1 MASNGANWR
10 SDALGAG
17 KELRLSQG
25 TIRYHD
31 TGSGSPLVFVHGALV
46 NANHWRKVVPELA
59 DGFRCVV
66 LDLPLGAHR
75 DPMPPD
81 ADLSPPALADII
93 ADAIEALG
101 LEDVGLIGNDTG
113 GALCQLVVT
122 RRPERVGR
130 LVLTS
135 CDAFDNFPPKAMR
148 PAMPLLRLPGA
159 IAVLLAPMRLAAVR
173 RRLMTLIRASKRPVD
188 QEAVDSY
195 ALSALRSAG
204 VRRDATKLLRGV
216 DKRYTLEAAA
226 RLPSF
231 ARPALVAWSHED
243 KFFPP
248 GHAERLAK
256 LLPNARLEWIEDS
269 YTFSP
274 EDQPTRLAELI
285 AGFVREPAPA
295 RRAHDAPPRSAAAT

>member
-1 MASNGANWR
+1 
-10 SDALGAG
+10 
-17 KELRLSQG
+17 
-25 TIRYHD
+25 
-31 TGSGSPLVFVHGALV
+31 
-46 NANHWRKVVPELA
+46 VPELA

-101 LEDVGLIGNDTG
+101 LEDVVLIGNDTG

-122 RRPERVGR
+122 RRPERIGR

-148 PAMPLLRLPGA
+148 PAMPLFRLPGV
-159 IAVLLAPMRLAAVR
+159 IAVMLAPMRLAAVR

-188 QEAVDSY
+188 KKAVDSY
-195 ALSALRSAG
+195 ALSPLRSAG
-204 VRRDATKLLRGV
+204 VRRDMKKLLRGV
-216 DKRYTLEAAA
+216 DKRHTLEAAT

-231 ARPALVAWSHED
+231 ARPALIAWSRED

-248 GHAERLAK
+248 SHAERLAK

-285 AGFVREPAPA
+285 AGFVREPASA
-295 RRAHDAPPRSAAAT
+295 RRPQDAPPRSAAAS